1 MDKFSLK
8 YYNES
13 ILKGIKKGYI
23 FTSCKNYDKTDLI
36 NEKTVLLRH
45 DVDFNLENTLN
56 IAKIEHDLNATSTF
70 FIRLHAKNYNIL
82 EYNNIN
88 IIKNILS
95 MGHEIGLHFE
105 PDFYEKNY
113 DGCISEWLSREVNF
127 LSNLIGEKIVG
138 ASVHEP
144 SRRGNIINNEVISKT
159 SLKYESYLIP
169 KTYKYI
175 SDSGGRWREG
185 DLLEW
190 INKDINKLYVNT
202 HPVWWYNNTPLE
214 NY

>member
-8 YYNES
+8 YYNDS
-13 ILKGIKKGYI
+13 ILSALKKNYI
-23 FTSCKNYDKTDLI
+23 FTSCKNYDSLDIEDSKV
-36 NEKTVLLRH
+36 VLLRH
-45 DVDFNLENTLN
+45 DVDFNLENALN
-56 IAKIEHDLNATSTF
+56 IAKIEKDLNITSTF
-70 FIRLHAKNYNIL
+70 FIRLHARNYNIL
-82 EYNNIN
+82 EYKNFN
-88 IIKNILS
+88 IIKKIIS

-105 PDFYEKNY
+105 PDFYINHN
-113 DGCISEWLSREVNF
+113 GCISKYIEIEVKF
-127 LSNLIGEKIVG
+127 LSSLLNQKIIG

-190 INKDINKLYVNT
+190 VNKDINKLYVNT
-202 HPVWWYNNTPLE
+202 HPVWWYNQTPLE